1 MKIEFSRS
9 WLIPGIC
16 LIITAYFAWH
26 TVQGARG
33 YRRMHQVRAEI
44 VLARQIAEE
53 TRQHKELLARKVQA
67 LSPTSLDR
75 DLLEESA
82 MKVLNMASEK
92 DLIILLTEDGDK
104 TPTNK

>member
-16 LIITAYFAWH
+16 LIITGYFVFH
-26 TVQGARG
+26 TIQGARG
-33 YRRMHQVRAEI
+33 FRRMHQVRAEI
-44 VLARQIAEE
+44 VLARQVAEE
-53 TRQHKELLARKVQA
+53 TRQYKDLLARKVQA

-82 MKVLNMASEK
+82 MKVLNMGSEN
-92 DLIILLTEDGDK
+92 DLIILMPEET
-104 TPTNK
+104 TTH